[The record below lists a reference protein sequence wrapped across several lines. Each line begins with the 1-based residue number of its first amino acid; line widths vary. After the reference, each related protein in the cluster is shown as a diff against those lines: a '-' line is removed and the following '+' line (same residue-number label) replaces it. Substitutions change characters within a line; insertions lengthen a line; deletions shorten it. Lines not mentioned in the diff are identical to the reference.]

1 MMDEQKV
8 DIREFIDPSLSY
20 FEGQK
25 FGDFGFTIVFEGC
38 DVPLNTPCQ
47 TYFDDNYFGFQ
58 RGFDVTW
65 DGERYTPVGL
75 TAGAYSGVES
85 VNYRHFVTAAGD
97 IVPLMYFY
105 EDGCIFDGE
114 SIVAFEIGEGTI
126 SESQYALRAKC
137 DVFGNL
143 SDWILVE
150 PEGV

>member
-1 MMDEQKV
+1 MDEQKV

-25 FGDFGFTIVFEGC
+25 FGDFGFTIVFDGV
-38 DVPLNTPCQ
+38 DVPTGTACQ
-47 TYFDDNYFGFQ
+47 TYFEDNYFGFQ

-65 DGERYTPVGL
+65 DGEKYTPVGL
-75 TAGAYSGVES
+75 PEGTYSGVES

-114 SIVAFEIGEGTI
+114 SIAAFEIGEGTI
-126 SESQYALRAKC
+126 TESAYTLQAKC

-150 PEGV
+150 PADV

>member
-25 FGDFGFTIVFEGC
+25 FGDFGFTIVFDGVA
-38 DVPLNTPCQ
+38 VPLNTACQ
-47 TYFDDNYFGFQ
+47 TYFYDNYFGFQ

-75 TAGAYSGVES
+75 PADAKKSTDS
-85 VNYRHFVTAAGD
+85 VVYRHFANVAGD
-97 IVPLMYFY
+97 IIPLLYFY
-105 EDGCIFDGE
+105 DENMLYDGLQID
-114 SIVAFEIGEGTI
+114 AYEIGEGSLTK
-126 SESQYALRAKC
+126 SAVYSLTAKC

-143 SDWILVE
+143 TEWALNTL
-150 PEGV
+150 

>member
-1 MMDEQKV
+1 MDEQKV

-25 FGDFGFTIVFEGC
+25 FGDFGFTIVFDGV
-38 DVPLNTPCQ
+38 DVPTGTACQ
-47 TYFDDNYFGFQ
+47 TYFEDNYFGFQ

-65 DGERYTPVGL
+65 DGEKYTPVGL
-75 TAGAYSGVES
+75 PEGVYSGAES

-105 EDGCIFDGE
+105 EEGCIFDGE
-114 SIVAFEIGEGTI
+114 SIAAFEIGEGTI
-126 SESQYALRAKC
+126 TESAYTLQAKC

-143 SDWILVE
+143 SDWVLVE
-150 PEGV
+150 PADV

>member
-1 MMDEQKV
+1 MITDYLTVNDCYQKG
-8 DIREFIDPSLSY
+8 R
-20 FEGQK
+20 
-25 FGDFGFTIVFEGC
+25 FGDFEFYVVFQAA
-38 DVPLNTPCQ
+38 DVPSDTPCQ

>member
-65 DGERYTPVGL
+65 DGASYTPVGL
-75 TAGAYSGVES
+75 PAGVFSGVES

-126 SESQYALRAKC
+126 SESQYALKAKC

-150 PEGV
+150 PESV